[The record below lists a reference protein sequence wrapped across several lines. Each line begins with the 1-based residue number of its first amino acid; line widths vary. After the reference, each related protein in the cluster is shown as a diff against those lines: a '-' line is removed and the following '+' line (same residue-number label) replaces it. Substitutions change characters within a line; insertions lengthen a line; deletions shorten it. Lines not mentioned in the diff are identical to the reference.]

1 MSVTKVTVFIGIM
14 CSVRMASPLTANAF
28 DLKEFVGLS
37 DRGSTKVKTCFEDD
51 DNRKGGRTSFS
62 NKAASDNKAASGV
75 RLIIDLADG
84 NGLNGDDDFDAF
96 FDYGAAG
103 GAAAVPFAGVSV
115 PATASWVDTEIA
127 IDSGDALAISATGS
141 ASPNGVNNFNGPDGD
156 DCGTCIA
163 PVPNSRYALVGRI
176 GVAGASFLVGSNY
189 SGTASDSG
197 SLFLAFN
204 DDFHA
209 DNGGSFLASGSVTAG
224 GFVSVSQNP
233 LFSGV
238 WSKIDKRMKGDK
250 IFRETYQLTPS
261 GDLASFPP
269 SGGWNDLLD
278 LISAEV
284 GNACLKAPPI
294 QVYGDLSD
302 FVKGTLVVE
311 NKDPKCATTTDDK
324 KKAYN
329 AACLSE
335 CAGGSC
341 MKARVKLDV
350 KAFMNDDDTNTA
362 AEVKTD
368 WVRFRYKATGYVVGS
383 NPP

>member
-1 MSVTKVTVFIGIM
+1 MGVRVASSLMQLGETMSVTKMTVFIGIM

-51 DNRKGGRTSFS
+51 ENRKGGRISFS
-62 NKAASDNKAASGV
+62 NKAASGV
-75 RLIIDLADG
+75 KVVIDLADG
-84 NGLNGDDDFDAF
+84 DGLDGDDVFDAL
-96 FDYGAAG
+96 FDYGA
-103 GAAAVPFAGVSV
+103 S
-115 PATASWVDTEIA
+115 TT
-127 IDSGDALAISATGS
+127 
-141 ASPNGVNNFNGPDGD
+141 
-156 DCGTCIA
+156 
-163 PVPNSRYALVGRI
+163 
-176 GVAGASFLVGSNY
+176 
-189 SGTASDSG
+189 
-197 SLFLAFN
+197 
-204 DDFHA
+204 
-209 DNGGSFLASGSVTAG
+209 
-224 GFVSVSQNP
+224 P

-238 WSKIDKRMKGDK
+238 WSKIDERTKGGQ

-269 SGGWNDLLD
+269 SGGWKDLLD

-341 MKARVKLDV
+341 MKAKVALDV
-350 KAFMNDDDTNTA
+350 KAFMNDDGINA
-362 AEVKTD
+362 WAEVRNH